1 MCFHRVKMRQKLLR
15 NFGILELLVAALQ
28 VPIKE
33 YQKTPSHHV
42 WLQSVFFSSRDLFV
56 TSC

>member
-1 MCFHRVKMRQKLLR
+1 MRQKLLR

-28 VPIKE
+28 VPFKE